1 VTGGGNLIRPAL
13 RSTGTNQLFT
23 TITEVTSVTADSGRQ
38 TTSQTTRRGALAG
51 LGVAGVAA
59 VVAAC
64 GGGSSDS
71 SGSSAGSGGASS
83 GGASSS
89 GPSSAGA
96 SSAGAASGGGAA
108 LGSISEV
115 PVGGGKVFTSAK
127 VVVTQPTAGEFKGFS
142 AVCTHLGCVVDK
154 VADGTIDCP
163 CHGSKYRI
171 TDAKVVAGPAPRP
184 LPTQKI
190 DVANGKISLA

>member
-1 VTGGGNLIRPAL
+1 VTQES
-13 RSTGTNQLFT
+13 RSTL
-23 TITEVTSVTADSGRQ
+23 E
-38 TTSQTTRRGALAG
+38 TTRRSALTG
-51 LGVAGVAA
+51 FGVAGVAV

-64 GGGSSDS
+64 GGGSSSGSDS
-71 SGSSAGSGGASS
+71 SGSSDHSGGSGDSPAPAGSTAAAGGSS
-83 GGASSS
+83 
-89 GPSSAGA
+89 
-96 SSAGAASGGGAA
+96 GAA
-108 LGSISEV
+108 LGSTSEV

-142 AVCTHLGCVVDK
+142 AVCTHLGCIVDK

-163 CHGSKYRI
+163 CHGSKYSI

-184 LPTQKI
+184 LPAQKI